1 MRLRTRRIPSAW
13 PIYITAAFWLLY
25 GLACP
30 IYQLK
35 HLITAACVSIV
46 VYVLASKFLPG
57 RVVEIPVSTGDEA
70 LDAQIAQGRALL
82 NSLREKRG
90 QIANVAARAQ
100 LDRMIKAGE
109 AIFDALVQQPARA
122 NQLRKFLNYYL
133 PTAEDLLESYVQ
145 ILQLPD
151 TPSENVKKVCDSVE
165 NALPLMA
172 DAFEKQ
178 LDSLYGADAL
188 DITADV
194 EVLKTMIEREGLTKE
209 RVFNLID
216 EDARGGDPQP

>member
-1 MRLRTRRIPSAW
+1 M
-13 PIYITAAFWLLY
+13 
-25 GLACP
+25 
-30 IYQLK
+30 
-35 HLITAACVSIV
+35 

-90 QIANVAARAQ
+90 QIANVAARAP

-145 ILQLPD
+145 ILQLPA